1 MLCGRQWQRRCKK
14 ALKKVPPNEITDL
27 NIKIQYDGKN
37 VRPKAFDIEY
47 CINGRLVRV
56 PTIYNYE
63 AKMFEEKFTELQAD
77 MVDICNEYSKGLA
90 DKIFIYAA
98 NEGMIL
104 THHFYCINN
113 KIFDCQKLNESGLQ
127 TEFDVSKDCQ
137 GQVLDI
143 LNEDIQKIQIL
154 CEKYKQPVPKLM
166 KLVYE
171 PKTKKFNAD
180 YKYENQTTDDISV
193 FDNDDNWFE
202 EEKIKLENQNE
213 A

>member
-1 MLCGRQWQRRCKK
+1 
-14 ALKKVPPNEITDL
+14 
-27 NIKIQYDGKN
+27 
-37 VRPKAFDIEY
+37 
-47 CINGRLVRV
+47 
-56 PTIYNYE
+56 
-63 AKMFEEKFTELQAD
+63 MFEDEFSALQAD
-77 MVDICNEYSKGLA
+77 MVDICNEYSQGLA

-104 THHFYCINN
+104 TQHFYCINLN
-113 KIFDCQKLNESGLQ
+113 LYKCSKLNNAGLSA
-127 TEFDVSKDCQ
+127 EFDVSKECQ

-171 PKTKKFNAD
+171 PKTKKINAD
-180 YKYENQTTDDISV
+180 YKYENQFTDDMALSDIV
-193 FDNDDNWFE
+193 NAWFE
-202 EEKIKLENQNE
+202 EERAKLENQNK